1 MVDVGE
7 AWSFV
12 WRVVAILV
20 TRVIIIHL
28 SHIHRAEYYLLSLV
42 ILASRHVPTERI
54 IIIVIAV
61 LSPKIIIH
69 PLLLLLLL
77 LHLAITP
84 LLIITPHQMHTLR
97 RRPHL
102 KPLIPHRPLCQSP

>member
-1 MVDVGE
+1 MVDVSE
-7 AWSFV
+7 AWSLV

-20 TRVIIIHL
+20 ARVVVHL
-28 SHIHRAEYYLLSLV
+28 SHIHRAEYHLLSLV

-54 IIIVIAV
+54 VITIFIAV

-84 LLIITPHQMHTLR
+84 LLIITTHQINTLR